1 MLRQIKTS
9 TLFILAAVLF
19 SAGIY
24 GGNCLGRI
32 TLNKAA
38 AGEIGT
44 ALVLFNPSSVYIDT
58 VRLLNSS
65 DFLKRLSGYY
75 AYSEAGLIDLD
86 YLYKRFTDE
95 ESDIFK
101 SVIIWT
107 ASGSKKTDDVI
118 NFYERIFKMA
128 DKRNQEFILN
138 YIETNDIKFYNDFV
152 EKYKFKK

>member
-1 MLRQIKTS
+1 MLRQIKTR

-19 SAGIY
+19 AAGIY

-38 AGEIGT
+38 AGEVGA

-58 VRLLNSS
+58 VRFLNSS

-75 AYSEAGLIDLD
+75 AYSETGLIDLD
-86 YLYKRFTDE
+86 YLYKRYTDE
-95 ESDIFK
+95 ESYIIK
-101 SVIIWT
+101 SVIIRT
-107 ASGSKKTDDVI
+107 ASGGKNTDDVI
-118 NFYERIFKMA
+118 NFYERIYKLA

-138 YIETNDIKFYNDFV
+138 YIETNDIKFYNDFI
-152 EKYKFKK
+152 EKYQLKK